1 MPNILDIL
9 ARAQSLKQ
17 ETALNSISPSRAG
30 GIMYDT
36 LIVLNQMQLE
46 GGSLLIS
53 KVYLSVA
60 AMEADT
66 HPTSDLTGRALR
78 AGQLVVIV
86 PTNTSSDDLGSVY
99 RYNGPGSWSFT
110 GKIGGLPLDTVP
122 TQNSTNGI
130 TSGAVYNALTALK
143 NEGYKYMGIAT
154 PGDGGTTPGTPHQ
167 PVFYVAG
174 PGTYP
179 NFGGLTVASGYL
191 GMFSYNNSSWS
202 VQSVAVGKDYDAQ
215 IAQLDGQISQL
226 DLEVNGS
233 TGDKDITP
241 TMAQGYYYTVSGS
254 TIRVTNAATSWYSG
268 DASTTPPT
276 NGVDVSAYAGKT
288 IKVVVTNRSGT
299 STRCCAVLNASNSVV
314 KSWKE
319 SEFAT
324 DDAMYSYSF
333 VVPSTGK
340 WLFLSGSSTFALDS
354 VVVVDGEVII
364 GLSDRMD
371 NVENDIEGIDTEIEG
386 IGTAIEG
393 IQSDIED
400 AQDDISDLDT
410 QINGGTSADTD
421 VTPTTATGYY
431 YLASGSTIK
440 IMSAGT
446 AHYSGIVTDTSTPPS
461 GGLDVSSYV
470 GKQIKIVVT
479 SILGTSTRLTCILDA
494 QMDVLASVE
503 EQDFTLEDTKYVA
516 TLNVPIGA
524 KWFFFSGSSVCI
536 LESVKVLGTEVPGLV
551 DRVEDLENESETK
564 SLKVLLLGSSFGVN
578 TIVQFPALA
587 IAGGIDCVCGNLYQG
602 GVTLAGIVSIINGN
616 GNFQNGRIYTKET
629 NSWQVAS
636 KNIDTMLGLYKW
648 DIIILQRAAPNKTGG
663 SDTWTSSMASDL
675 ETIIQYIASHT
686 TGSPKIMFNSVF
698 GRSVGYF
705 NGSRENQ
712 IASAELIMSTA
723 REMQEQF
730 GLEVIPAAVAIQNA
744 RNTSLSYV
752 TTENTNNY
760 EIPDL
765 TGDGEHLDTG
775 VGSYILGCLL
785 YEQIIGKRFDKSILE
800 MTTLPTLAN
809 VTGNGGFVDADF
821 TQITASEA
829 RIARYAAM
837 LAVREPWTI
846 NTALGELYPYPTT

>member
-1 MPNILDIL
+1 MPNIIDIL
-9 ARAQSLKQ
+9 VRAQSLMN
-17 ETALNSISPSRAG
+17 ETALNSITPPRAG

-36 LIVLNQMQLE
+36 LLVLNQMQLE
-46 GGSLLIS
+46 GASLLIS
-53 KVYLSVA
+53 KVYASVS

-66 HPTSDLTGRALR
+66 TPTSDLTGRALKP
-78 AGQLVVIV
+78 GQLVVIV
-86 PTNTSSDDLGSVY
+86 TSDTSSSDMGSEY
-99 RYNGPGSWSFT
+99 RYNGPGSWT
-110 GKIGGLPLDTVP
+110 YVGKVGGLPLDTVP
-122 TQNSTNGI
+122 TQNSTKGI
-130 TSGAVYNALTALK
+130 TSGGVYA
-143 NEGYKYMGIAT
+143 
-154 PGDGGTTPGTPHQ
+154 
-167 PVFYVAG
+167 
-174 PGTYP
+174 
-179 NFGGLTVASGYL
+179 
-191 GMFSYNNSSWS
+191 
-202 VQSVAVGKDYDAQ
+202 AQ
-215 IAQLDGQISQL
+215 AAIEEDITQLED
-226 DLEVNGS
+226 EVDELSIKVDGS
-233 TGDKDITP
+233 TGDKYITP
-241 TMAQGYYYTVSGS
+241 TMAQGHYYTVSGS
-254 TIRVTNAATSWYSG
+254 TINVANASTSWYSG

-288 IKVVVTNRSGT
+288 IKVTAINRSGT
-299 STRCCAVLNASNSVV
+299 STRCCAVLNESNEVV

-324 DDAMYSYSF
+324 DDTKYSYSF
-333 VVPSTGK
+333 VVPASGK

-364 GLSDRMD
+364 GLSGRMD
-371 NVENDIEGIDTEIEG
+371 NVESDIEGIDTEIEG
-386 IGTAIEG
+386 IETTVEG
-393 IQSDIED
+393 IQGDIED
-400 AQDDISDLDT
+400 VQGDVSDLDT
-410 QINGGTSADTD
+410 QINGGTSADID
-421 VTPTTATGYY
+421 VTPTSTTGYY
-431 YLASGSTIK
+431 YLANGTTIK

-446 AHYSGIVTDTSTPPS
+446 AHYSGTVTDTDTPPS

-470 GKQIKIVVT
+470 GRQIKIVVT
-479 SILGTSTRLTCILDA
+479 NILGTSTRLTCILDA
-494 QMDVLASVE
+494 QMDVLTSVE
-503 EQDFTLEDTKYVA
+503 EQDFTSDGTKYSA

-551 DRVEDLENESETK
+551 DRVEELESDSETK
-564 SLKVLLLGSSFGVN
+564 SLKVLLIGSSFGVN

-616 GNFQNGRIYTKET
+616 GNFQNGRVYTKAT

-636 KNIDTMLGLYKW
+636 KNIDTMLGLYDW

-675 ETIIQYIASHT
+675 ETIIQYIAAHT
-686 TGSPKIMFNSVF
+686 TGSPKIMFNSAF

-705 NGSRENQ
+705 NGSREDQ

-723 REMQEQF
+723 KQMQDQF

-744 RNTSLSYV
+744 RDTSLSYV
-752 TTENTNNY
+752 QTENTNNY
-760 EIPDL
+760 AIPDL
-765 TGDGEHLDTG
+765 TGEGDHLDTG

-809 VTGNGGFVDADF
+809 VTGNGCFVDADF
-821 TQITASEA
+821 TQITDAEA

-846 NTALGELYPYPTT
+846 NTALGELYPYPS